1 METTTTV
8 PVELG
13 FAELSE
19 VPLTSDIFPSKI
31 GGKPAWL
38 NPKHIL
44 SFEQVKCGICERPM
58 ILLVQNGS
66 CHKQDWHKCQT
77 MCSLWIIRV
86 KRMWEVWNELLLF
99 KRTSNKSLEYWKTQ
113 KLFQKILFPEYE
125 IITEPEEI
133 DNVEEKNLSY
143 LSSSP
148 KKDSSEEFD
157 DIYENSKV
165 KVDKAFLKF
174 QKRIQ
179 LFPKQILRYSRL
191 HEDDKN
197 PDPLWVSDNDKPGED
212 DIIIPKCSNCGQ
224 ERTFEFQVLSTLL
237 NYLKIDHTKLD
248 SLDWGTLL
256 IYSCKD
262 SCHSE
267 NNYYLEEFIY
277 RQDFSGDGVHNK
289 QLVEVTTKQNVVKI
303 PSKSISTT
311 TTKTTNKNSTTT
323 IVVDSIK
330 NSATKD
336 IKQDEQ
342 EIVEVPISEPF
353 NSFLNLNTHD
363 TISPLNIKM
372 YTCPNCHTP
381 NSVNVVKN
389 DDNNSANGD
398 YYTCLSHGNY
408 GCGWKGEH
416 QPNEENIAKHVFSII
431 GFKPLIIN

>member
-19 VPLTSDIFPSKI
+19 VPLTSDIFPK
-31 GGKPAWL
+31 
-38 NPKHIL
+38 
-44 SFEQVKCGICERPM
+44 
-58 ILLVQNGS
+58 
-66 CHKQDWHKCQT
+66 
-77 MCSLWIIRV
+77 
-86 KRMWEVWNELLLF
+86 
-99 KRTSNKSLEYWKTQ
+99 
-113 KLFQKILFPEYE
+113 
-125 IITEPEEI
+125 EI

-143 LSSSP
+143 LSLLP

-179 LFPKQILRYSRL
+179 LYSRL

-197 PDPLWVSDNDKPGED
+197 PDPLWVSDNDKPGENN
-212 DIIIPKCSNCGQ
+212 IIIPKCSNCGQ

-277 RQDFSGDGVHNK
+277 RQDFSNDGVN
-289 QLVEVTTKQNVVKI
+289 QI
-303 PSKSISTT
+303 
-311 TTKTTNKNSTTT
+311 
-323 IVVDSIK
+323 
-330 NSATKD
+330 
-336 IKQDEQ
+336 
-342 EIVEVPISEPF
+342 
-353 NSFLNLNTHD
+353 
-363 TISPLNIKM
+363 
-372 YTCPNCHTP
+372 
-381 NSVNVVKN
+381 
-389 DDNNSANGD
+389 
-398 YYTCLSHGNY
+398 
-408 GCGWKGEH
+408 
-416 QPNEENIAKHVFSII
+416 
-431 GFKPLIIN
+431 